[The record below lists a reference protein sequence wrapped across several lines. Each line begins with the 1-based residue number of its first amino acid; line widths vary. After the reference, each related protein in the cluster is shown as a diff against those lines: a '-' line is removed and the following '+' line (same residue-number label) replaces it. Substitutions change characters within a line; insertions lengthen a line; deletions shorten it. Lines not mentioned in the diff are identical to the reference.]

1 MVEKE
6 KKDELYI
13 LQIHKYVSYTGDKKT
28 PKDTMLPASKS
39 QSHET
44 FVCIYVH
51 ISKMVIIHI
60 YMHLYS
66 IENILYVTFIVDF
79 SYVIFF

>member
-1 MVEKE
+1 MYLLDK
-6 KKDELYI
+6 LYI

-44 FVCIYVH
+44 FVYIYVH
-51 ISKMVIIHI
+51 ISKMVTIHI
-60 YMHLYS
+60 Y
-66 IENILYVTFIVDF
+66 ICILLRIYYM
-79 SYVIFF
+79 SLS

>member
-51 ISKMVIIHI
+51 ISKMVIIYI
-60 YMHLYS
+60 YIYLCICTLLRIYYMSLS
-66 IENILYVTFIVDF
+66 
-79 SYVIFF
+79 